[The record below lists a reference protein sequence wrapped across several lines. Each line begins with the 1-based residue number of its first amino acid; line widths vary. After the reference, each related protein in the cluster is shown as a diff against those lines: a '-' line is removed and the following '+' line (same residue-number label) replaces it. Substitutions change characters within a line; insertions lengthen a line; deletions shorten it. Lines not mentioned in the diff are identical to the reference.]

1 VLFIVI
7 RQMAAPNVLAT
18 DTLLKPQ
25 HSSAVYIVVR
35 NISKQNYS
43 YIKCPLGRENKKRNK
58 KYKHENENERTTVI
72 YCVGDGLNI
81 THINCRY
88 IVRLCNTTNGVM
100 Y

>member
-1 VLFIVI
+1 
-7 RQMAAPNVLAT
+7 MAATKMLAT

-43 YIKCPLGRENKKRNK
+43 YIKCPLGRENKKKRNK

-72 YCVGDGLNI
+72 YCVGDGLNS
-81 THINCRY
+81 THI
-88 IVRLCNTTNGVM
+88 
-100 Y
+100 